1 MPRYEKDSKIT
12 LLGEERVVNDILK
25 VLTKY
30 PATKVVEFFKDL
42 NLNFPRQL
50 RIQTLK
56 AIFRD
61 EVFATRQERHNLADE
76 MNYRLSWFNQFTE
89 VQLVNLFKFYKKPE
103 LEQQFLDLLWLNILE
118 NITDRNISENS
129 LSQLIKD
136 SEEHTANTPNS
147 KEDIISYNKTLD
159 VLFYDEKDHIDGLIQ
174 EQIRPVLYRSS
185 TITEIRELGKKYG
198 VNVPSRLKKSELIE
212 IICQELKERNE
223 YTEEIEAD
231 LNKMN
236 IILIQRYAK
245 NNDIKASTELK
256 KEEVIEYILSNA
268 TETKEAYFVPSPTVY
283 EQEVIEPVVVEEP
296 VVEEEVL
303 IEEEPV
309 VVEEPVEEEPEAV
322 EEPIVQEKTVVVTE
336 KHVSRAAFDITSV
349 ERTDLNI
356 VEFHGSKAKE
366 FKPIT
371 EYADEVEET
380 KATNQVLDQNEE
392 TVTKPKKN
400 IFLRLLFVL
409 LTLVVFIAIVIILYA
424 LFTPNGV
431 PSVDKHLGF
440 LKTIIDFFRNLFH

>member
-1 MPRYEKDSKIT
+1 MPRYKKDSKIT
-12 LLGEERVVNDILK
+12 LLGEQRLVNDVLK

-89 VQLVNLFKFYKKPE
+89 VQLVNLFKFYKQPE
-103 LEQQFLDLLWLNILE
+103 LEQEFLDLLWLNILE

-129 LSQLIKD
+129 LLQIIKD
-136 SEEHTANTPNS
+136 AEEHTKNTPNT

-159 VLFYDEKDHIDGLIQ
+159 LLFYDEKDHIDGLIQ

-283 EQEVIEPVVVEEP
+283 SVEEIEEPEMVEEVIEEP
-296 VVEEEVL
+296 VVEEEPIVEEEL
-303 IEEEPV
+303 VVEEEPV
-309 VVEEPVEEEPEAV
+309 VE
-322 EEPIVQEKTVVVTE
+322 EKTIVVTE
-336 KHVSRAAFDITSV
+336 KQVSRKAFDITSV

-356 VEFHGSKAKE
+356 VEYHGQKAKE
-366 FKPIT
+366 FAPIT
-371 EYADEVEET
+371 EYSDELEENKVTTKALDQKEET
-380 KATNQVLDQNEE
+380 IS
-392 TVTKPKKN
+392 KPKKN
-400 IFLRLLFVL
+400 IFLRILFVL
-409 LTLVVFIAIVIILYA
+409 LTLVFFIAIVIILYA